1 MIKDCFRWIATILSF
16 PNNLRRLS
24 PSAKDINL
32 QNFLFNKTLDSFSV
46 NNKEKTHVIFSN
58 KILELVKNKLLTN
71 FLRYSFIQKIFFIH
85 NRFFIY
91 KELQE
96 LKKDVKNWNLWKKLL
111 VENNVG
117 NPVNYFLYKESSGN
131 RIRQVYHLKKFVDF
145 ANLDLKKIKYVLEIG
160 GGYGCMATI
169 FYKINPNIK
178 YVIFD
183 TKEVN
188 LIQYYYLKMN
198 NIPVSINSNPNNKKG
213 VSLISN
219 FKDIKF
225 LKKLTYFKKNKTIV
239 IANWSLS
246 EMPIFFRQ
254 KLNFIYK
261 IFKFILISFQDK
273 FENINNFN
281 YFSNVYKN
289 LNKKK
294 YKSNIFPI
302 HTMNSNFFTNR
313 KNFYLFINN
322 LQCQK

>member
-1 MIKDCFRWIATILSF
+1 MIKDCFRLIATILSF

-24 PSAKDINL
+24 PCAKDINL

-169 FYKINPNIK
+169 FYKINPKIK

-188 LIQYYYLKMN
+188 LIQYYYLMMN
-198 NIPVSINSNPNNKKG
+198 NIPVSINYNPNNKKG

-219 FKDIKF
+219 VKDIKF
-225 LKKLTYFKKNKTIV
+225 IKKLTYFKKNKTIV

-281 YFSNVYKN
+281 YFSNVHKN